1 MRLTAL
7 AVAVCVAA
15 ASEVAHDDSALSLL
29 QTRARP
35 IKGGE
40 DSTEDKFDENDEASA
55 DEETVPAW
63 KAAQIRARRDARKAA
78 REAGRLNPQT
88 YSPEK
93 LARIR
98 ERRAAK
104 RRERRAQKAAGERSI
119 GDGGLCEECTLNCDY
134 LYEEAFKQCMIDNE
148 CQPWQ
153 KEDGP
158 SSDKCKKR
166 CDRSANWKREPCIR
180 KCECDTSNLIPASL
194 KQTSSKVV
202 AKEDAKEDAE
212 DADAWVNGIH
222 RCRQVEVGTQIST
235 CQEIALDEGSPQYD
249 SIKKCAQAAVDA
261 GADTFNFFRSSK
273 EWGRCSL
280 RSCGGANLQLAD
292 APALDIP
299 PAGHGGWKVFSSYC
313 AAPPPGQQ
321 SDTGADPTSR

>member
-1 MRLTAL
+1 MRLTAF

-15 ASEVAHDDSALSLL
+15 SAEVAQDDSALSLL

-35 IKGGE
+35 IKGG
-40 DSTEDKFDENDEASA
+40 DDVKDVADDKFDEDEEAQV
-55 DEETVPAW
+55 DDETVPPAR
-63 KAAQIRARRDARKAA
+63 AARIAARRAARKQA
-78 REAGRLNPQT
+78 REAGRLNPQN

-93 LARIR
+93 LARIK
-98 ERRAAK
+98 ERRSAK
-104 RRERRAQKAAGERSI
+104 RRERRAQKAAGQRSA
-119 GDGGLCEECTLNCDY
+119 GDGALCEECTLNCDY
-134 LYEEAFKQCMIDNE
+134 LFEEAFKQCMINRD

-158 SSDKCKKR
+158 SSDKCKTR
-166 CDRSANWKREPCIR
+166 CDREANWKREPCAR
-180 KCECDTSNLIPASL
+180 SCECDTSNLIPASL
-194 KQTSSKVV
+194 KQTSSKVSL
-202 AKEDAKEDAE
+202 KEDSEDE
-212 DADAWVNGIH
+212 EAWANGLH

-249 SIKKCAQAAVDA
+249 SIKKCAQAAIDA

-280 RSCGGANLQLAD
+280 RSCGGANLQLSD

-313 AAPPPGQQ
+313 AAPPAGQQ
-321 SDTGADPTSR
+321 SETGSDPTSR